1 MIFAR
6 DPQTAAAVAGHYD
19 ELDPFYRE
27 IWGEHVHHGLFRTGR
42 ETVAAATLALSDL
55 VGDRLGIAAGD
66 ALVDIGCGY
75 GGTARHFAAT
85 RGAEVTGVT
94 LSARQAEAAPPA
106 AGVTIRV
113 ADWLANG
120 FPDAAFDGAYAIESS
135 EHIADKQRFFA
146 EAYRTLRPGGRLA
159 VAAWLT
165 RAAPGRWETR
175 HLLEPIC
182 REGRMPSMGSES
194 DYRALAEAA
203 GFRFARCDDLSAAV
217 ARTWTIILARVA
229 RRIATDRRYRA
240 FLLDARA
247 NHRVFALSLPRLR
260 LAYATG
266 AMRYGLFLF
275 ERKP

>member
-6 DPQTAAAVAGHYD
+6 ETQTAAAVAGHYD

-27 IWGEHVHHGLFRTGR
+27 IWGEHVHHGLFRSGR
-42 ETVAAATLALSDL
+42 ESVAAATLALSDL
-55 VGDRLGIAAGD
+55 VGDRLAVAPGD

-85 RGAEVTGVT
+85 RQANVTGIT
-94 LSARQAEAAPPA
+94 LSARQAAAAPPA
-106 AGVTIRV
+106 EGVAIRV
-113 ADWLANG
+113 ADWLDNG
-120 FPDAAFDGAYAIESS
+120 LSDAAFDGAYAIESS
-135 EHIADKQRFFA
+135 EHIADKPRFFA
-146 EAYRTLRPGGRLA
+146 EARRVLRPGGRLA

-182 REGRMPSMGSES
+182 REGRMPSMGSEA
-194 DYRALAEAA
+194 DYRAMAEAA
-203 GFRFARCDDLSAAV
+203 GFRLERFDDLSDAV
-217 ARTWTIILARVA
+217 ARTWSIILARVA
-229 RRIATDRRYRA
+229 HRLVTDRRYRA
-240 FLLDARA
+240 FLRDARA
-247 NHRVFALSLPRLR
+247 GNRVFALSLPRLR

-275 ERKP
+275 ERN